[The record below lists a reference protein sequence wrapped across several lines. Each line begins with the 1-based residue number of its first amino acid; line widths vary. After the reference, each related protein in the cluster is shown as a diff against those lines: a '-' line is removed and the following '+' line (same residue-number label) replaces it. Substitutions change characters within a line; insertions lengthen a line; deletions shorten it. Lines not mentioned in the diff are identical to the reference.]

1 MKPPVA
7 LSARLNRSPPRPAS
21 RGTSARWL
29 NDSQRILFT
38 DRASLRLLEV
48 GTKWSS
54 EVFNLGGSSVLGM
67 IAIAP
72 DGKQIYMNVESPE
85 ADLWLMTLD

>member
-1 MKPPVA
+1 M
-7 LSARLNRSPPRPAS
+7 
-21 RGTSARWL
+21 
-29 NDSQRILFT
+29 
-38 DRASLRLLEV
+38 
-48 GTKWSS
+48 
-54 EVFNLGGSSVLGM
+54 LGM